1 MEKAKE
7 AGLEK
12 ELEAAAESVETDV
25 KKKVED
31 GAKVALCDIYGPHPS
46 CALVKFWQGVV
57 ELCLG
62 LAVIVSVLQTDN
74 VPSFA
79 LRTLLLHYL
88 LSGSVLCS
96 AGSRQRLC
104 L

>member
-25 KKKVED
+25 KNKVED
-31 GAKVALCDIYGPHPS
+31 GVKVALCDIYGPHPS
-46 CALVKFWQGVV
+46 CALVKYWQGVV

-62 LAVIVSVLQTDN
+62 VAVIVSVQPTDN
-74 VPSFA
+74 ALSFA
-79 LRTLLLHYL
+79 VRTLLLYYL
-88 LSGSVLCS
+88 LSGSVFCS